1 MISAALDD
9 SVRNL
14 RNGLQK
20 ERLKRKMVQDKLNEV
35 IESMNSIVEYL
46 DGQSVNKQGKDA
58 LMKFTFIGKK
68 LDFLELDFLD
78 EEGGA

>member
-1 MISAALDD
+1 MCGRPRAGRELSDRPANLFAHQAATSAVSHLPELA
-9 SVRNL
+9 
-14 RNGLQK
+14 K
-20 ERLKRKMVQDKLNEV
+20 F
-35 IESMNSIVEYL
+35 L